1 MQVNIPL
8 FTMKLYQREG
18 KYSNSAQK
26 EKAHGL
32 QSPNR
37 AKTDTSNGQPPTY
50 SRGTHLPASQPKVGG
65 RGGWSRSAEPLVRP
79 NPWFGRTAN
88 STAGL
93 WPPRVDSNRPCNDG
107 CAGPEPIHSSEP
119 TCTRYKRRASLH
131 FQIITYQE
139 EEAPHSKAK
148 LCFSYS

>member
-1 MQVNIPL
+1 MDSKAQTEVKPTHPTVNHRP
-8 FTMKLYQREG
+8 TAWG
-18 KYSNSAQK
+18 
-26 EKAHGL
+26 
-32 QSPNR
+32 P
-37 AKTDTSNGQPPTY
+37 TCQPP
-50 SRGTHLPASQPKVGG
+50 SQRSVGEAVG
-65 RGGWSRSAEPLVRP
+65 VGRP

-88 STAGL
+88 STASP

-119 TCTRYKRRASLH
+119 TCTRYKRRASFH
-131 FQIITYQE
+131 FQIITYQEEE